1 MMDRAHLSAFGIA
14 LFSLCIVAAPA
25 RADSPLTS
33 TPFHQ
38 VFTEDKMVMKAAKE
52 RVMSFEFG
60 DYLTS
65 PKVSIAQKAALIN
78 ALGWDRD
85 GQHNGE
91 LFLYYLALKHR
102 ERLDTLELEEL
113 DPHEVFC
120 IGYLTSMDNYQEPA
134 DGLALLQYARELM
147 PESFTVALVT
157 ALAEGQVAMEDGFS
171 GVWPPVQAVL
181 DNEDLEWDLPDPAF
195 TLIMDYMSLYE
206 EDAQR

>member
-1 MMDRAHLSAFGIA
+1 MMDRAHLTAFGIA
-14 LFSLCIVAAPA
+14 LFSLCIIAAPA

-78 ALGWDRD
+78 ALGWDLD

-113 DPHEVFC
+113 GPHEVFC

-147 PESFTVALVT
+147 PESLTVALVT
-157 ALAEGQVAMEDGFS
+157 ALAEGQAAMEEGFS

-195 TLIMDYMSLYE
+195 TIIMDYMSLYK